1 MNMEENALVKYTF
14 LKLLLK
20 EFDIHIKETEEDK
33 IALAKQCVEI
43 YDTPEEFYEK
53 TNWDR
58 DNPEQSSIKPKA
70 AIVFFMNS
78 YLMLK
83 CVWCRIQISTPS
95 VWLKSEDITKQKRA
109 NILLL
114 CFSYVL

>member
-20 EFDIHIKETEEDK
+20 EFDIHIKEAEEEK

-53 TNWDR
+53 TNWDK
-58 DNPEQSSIKPKA
+58 DNPEQSS
-70 AIVFFMNS
+70 FQ
-78 YLMLK
+78 YLEENKICRKIQGKIWYFSRIRWEEGLK
-83 CVWCRIQISTPS
+83 K
-95 VWLKSEDITKQKRA
+95 LK
-109 NILLL
+109 N
-114 CFSYVL
+114 